1 MITLSLDECKEFS
14 VSAIDYDAE
23 ESRIRERNENILYD
37 LIEIIKDKKCV
48 TIINNFN
55 KNAINDGILP
65 KIMLDFYEKYV
76 ANINKE
82 VKNSTIVGKIKG
94 ECNSLEEK
102 IKNFAE
108 RWDYEPEYVR
118 SVLFI
123 DDIFLLNFAKDP
135 GKQTFHQ
142 HYAAQWLSK
151 LPFIEHFDE
160 PASGGKNALY
170 VVNGAIIV
178 GANKEEQ
185 KTGKSIDFTWEY
197 TFKGKALYFYA
208 THKHTKVAGGSQ
220 DNQYKDVQQ
229 FHEQSKSCMKQNI
242 CLLSITDG
250 PYYLTKETSLTEENM
265 TKLEYLNAGIHR
277 GDRNLATTTNRL
289 AQDIIPVIIRW
300 LNKNFTC
307 AEIEEEIKKLNVL
320 KDTCVVK

>member
-1 MITLSLDECKEFS
+1 MIALSLDECNNFS

-23 ESRIRERNENILYD
+23 EARVRERNASILYD
-37 LIEIIKDKKCV
+37 LLEIIQDEECIAFINNADKK
-48 TIINNFN
+48 TINKATLPQIMIN
-55 KNAINDGILP
+55 
-65 KIMLDFYEKYV
+65 FYKKYV
-76 ANINKE
+76 ANIDEK
-82 VKNSTIVGKIKG
+82 VQNSAIISKIKG
-94 ECNSLEEK
+94 EYSSLEEK
-102 IKNFAE
+102 IKSFAE

-118 SVLFI
+118 SILFV

-142 HYAAQWLSK
+142 HYAAQWLRK
-151 LPFIEHFDE
+151 LPFIENFNE

-170 VVNGAIIV
+170 VVNGAIII

-197 TFKGKALYFYA
+197 TFKEKTLSFYA

-229 FHEQSKSCMKQNI
+229 FHEQSKNCMKQNI

-250 PYYLTKETSLTEENM
+250 PYYLTKETSLTEDNM

-277 GDRNLATTTNRL
+277 GDRNLATTTNLL
-289 AQDIIPVIIRW
+289 AQDIIPVIIKW
-300 LNKNFTC
+300 LSRNFTS
-307 AEIEEEIKKLNVL
+307 AEIEEEIKKLNIL
-320 KDTCVVK
+320 KDTCTVK